1 MMLASLIACCV
12 LAQDVERIGGH
23 AYEKLETRAATK
35 DRMLDLLTP
44 EAGDWGSFWV
54 LSPFPFAGFDTGA
67 LARPLSP
74 EDELATR
81 LAANGPGPD
90 LERVH
95 VGRDGRELVWEELGP
110 MANRRIDLRRFD
122 DEPELNENGIA
133 YLWATVEADE
143 PHTVEVPLGSD
154 DGLRLWLN
162 GELLI
167 DEDVARGLDPYADLA
182 VMHLA
187 RGTNHVLAKV
197 SQGVGGWDFQVN
209 TRFPLDA
216 DDAALLEYY
225 LDRDF
230 PESAESADYQVV
242 TLPTPEGLALEV
254 GGLDFLPD
262 GRPIVCTRRGEVWIV
277 ENGDA
282 LPPTEARYV
291 EFAEG
296 LHEPLGLAVREEDGV
311 TAVYCVQ
318 RPELTRLVDE
328 DGDGRADLYET
339 VNDDWGVSGNY
350 HEFAFGP
357 KFDDDGNAWVTLNV
371 GFCGSLGKSIA
382 PWRGWAVKITPAGEL
397 VPVCDGLR
405 SPNGIGRWR
414 DGEMFTVDNQGDWV
428 ATCRLTHLAP
438 GSWAGHPA
446 SLRWRDDAER
456 YEDGATPPRLPA
468 SVWFP
473 YGRMGQSVADLALD
487 ETGGRFGPFAGQF
500 FTGDQTRA
508 TIMRVTLEEVDGVYQ
523 GACYPFLEGL
533 DSGVN
538 RLAFAPDGSL
548 WVGETD
554 RGWGSIGW
562 KRDGLQRVRWRGT
575 TPFEMKE
582 VRATPTGFLI
592 EFTTPPDDFA
602 VLMPGA
608 FRVTS
613 HTYAHHADYGA
624 PEIEHE
630 EHAIRG
636 VGLLAD
642 GRVHLELDE
651 LRTGYVYTIEAA
663 ERVESLDGRPLV
675 HRAAYYTLQRVPNAR
690 STDTDSSR

>member
-1 MMLASLIACCV
+1 MTLASLLLCLPSPV
-12 LAQDVERIGGH
+12 QDVETIGGH
-23 AYEKLETRAATK
+23 AYRKLATRAATK
-35 DRMLDLLTP
+35 ERMRDLLTP

-54 LSPFPFAGFDTGA
+54 LSPFPFEGFGTGA
-67 LARPLSP
+67 LAAPLSP

-81 LAANGPGPD
+81 YRANGPGPD
-90 LERVH
+90 LARVH
-95 VGRDGRELVWEELGP
+95 AGRDRRELRWTELGE

-133 YLWATVEADE
+133 YLYALIETYE
-143 PHTVEVPLGSD
+143 PRTIEVPLGSD

-162 GELLI
+162 GELLL
-167 DEDVARGLDPYADLA
+167 DKDVARGLDPHADLV
-182 VMHLA
+182 VMELEPGA
-187 RGTNHVLAKV
+187 NHVLAKV
-197 SQGVGGWDFQVN
+197 SQGLGGWDFQVN
-209 TRFPLDA
+209 TRFPMDA
-216 DDAALLEYY
+216 DDAALLEYL

-230 PESAESADYQVV
+230 PESAESRDYQVV
-242 TLPTPEGLALEV
+242 TLPTPPDLALEI

-262 GRPIVCTRRGEVWIV
+262 GRPIACTRRGEVWIV
-277 ENGDA
+277 EDGDA
-282 LPPTEARYV
+282 LPPAQARYRK
-291 EFAEG
+291 FAEG
-296 LHEPLGLAVREEDGV
+296 LHEPLGLAVRVEGDQ

-318 RPELTRLVDE
+318 RPELTRLVDT
-328 DGDGRADLYET
+328 DGDDRADLYET
-339 VNDDWGVSGNY
+339 VSDDWGVSGNY

-357 KFDDDGNAWVTLNV
+357 KFDDAGNAWVTLNV
-371 GFCGSLGKSIA
+371 GFCGALGKSVA
-382 PWRGWAVKITPAGEL
+382 LWRGWAVRITPAGEL

-405 SPNGIGRWR
+405 SPNGIGKWT
-414 DGEMFTVDNQGDWV
+414 DGEMFYVDNQGDWV

-456 YEDGATPPRLPA
+456 YAEGATPERLPA
-468 SVWFP
+468 AVWFP

-508 TIMRVTLEEVDGVYQ
+508 TVMRVTLERVDGLYQ

-562 KRDGLQRVRWRGT
+562 KRDGLQRVIWRGT
-575 TPFEMKE
+575 TPFELRA
-582 VRATPTGFLI
+582 VRAAPDGFVI
-592 EFTTPPDDFA
+592 ETTRPVDELAALLPHA
-602 VLMPGA
+602 WS
-608 FRVTS
+608 VTS
-613 HTYAHHADYGA
+613 HRYAHHADYGA
-624 PEIEHE
+624 PEIEVREHE
-630 EHAIRG
+630 IRSVG
-636 VGLLAD
+636 VLAD

-651 LRTGYVYTIEAA
+651 LRTGFVYTIEAA
-663 ERVESLDGRPLV
+663 DRVTSADGEALV
-675 HRAAYYTLQRVPNAR
+675 HPVAYYTLQRIPRALPPAR
-690 STDTDSSR
+690 